1 MVHVYYKNITD
12 VKVDKSI
19 MYDMKKCVR
28 AAVSREYEDGE
39 FEVYIT
45 VCDNEY
51 IHSLNAEYRGV
62 DRPTDVLSFPMDDF
76 DLPDGLKELGDIV
89 ISIDKAA
96 EQAAEYGHSLR
107 REMCFLS
114 VHSTLHLLGYDHE
127 QGEEQRIEME
137 RMQDEI
143 LDSLGITRD

>member
-28 AAVSREYEDGE
+28 ATVGREYEDGE

-51 IHSLNAEYRGV
+51 IHSLNREYRGV

-89 ISIDKAA
+89 ISIDKA
-96 EQAAEYGHSLR
+96 ESQAAEYGHSLR
-107 REMCFLS
+107 REMCFLC

-137 RMQDEI
+137 KMQDEI

>member
-1 MVHVYYKNITD
+1 MVHVYYKNNTD
-12 VKVDKSI
+12 VKIEKSI

-28 AAVSREYEDGE
+28 TTVEREYADGE

-51 IHSLNAEYRGV
+51 IHSLNKEYRGV

-89 ISIDKAA
+89 ISIDKAT

-107 REMCFLS
+107 REMCFLC

-127 QGEEQRIEME
+127 QGEDERLEME
-137 RMQDEI
+137 KMQDEI
-143 LDSLGITRD
+143 LDSLSITRD

>member
-1 MVHVYYKNITD
+1 MVHVYYKNNTG
-12 VKVDKSI
+12 VKIEKSI

-28 AAVSREYEDGE
+28 TTVEREYAEGE

-51 IHSLNAEYRGV
+51 IHSLNKEYRGV

-89 ISIDKAA
+89 ISIDKAT

-107 REMCFLS
+107 REMCFLC

-127 QGEEQRIEME
+127 QGEDERIEME
-137 RMQDEI
+137 KMQDEI
-143 LDSLGITRD
+143 LDSLSITRD

>member
-28 AAVSREYEDGE
+28 ATVAREYEDGE

-89 ISIDKAA
+89 ISIDKAT

-107 REMCFLS
+107 REMCFLC
-114 VHSTLHLLGYDHE
+114 VHSMLHLLGYDHE

>member
-1 MVHVYYKNITD
+1 MVHVYYKNITNT
-12 VKVDKSI
+12 KVDSSI

-28 AAVSREYEDGE
+28 ETVKREYSEGE

-51 IHSLNAEYRGV
+51 IHSLNKEYRGV

-76 DLPDGLKELGDIV
+76 DLPGGLKELGDIV
-89 ISIDKAA
+89 ISIDKAE
-96 EQAAEYGHSLR
+96 EQAKEYGHSQR
-107 REMCFLS
+107 REMCFLC

-127 QGEEQRIEME
+127 TGEEDRIKME
-137 RMQDEI
+137 KMQGEI